1 MIAAVISLNR
11 QLEGA
16 RFAQFWA
23 DVEHLRDLVNP
34 VVGFYDAVRD
44 YIVYLIESTF
54 QKVSTANLAQSV
66 RLEGASLDSMVSCPC
81 HNLLQSISAATAWV
95 SWADKD
101 ACGCRSRQRSGV
113 TAGRSG
119 RTAQLLLLAAA
130 RRKQCRRG

>member
-23 DVEHLRDLVNP
+23 EVDQLRDLVNP

-44 YIVYLIESTF
+44 FIVYLIESTF
-54 QKVSTANLAQSV
+54 QKVSTATLAQSV
-66 RLEGASLDSMVSCPC
+66 RLEGASLNSLVRTATWSTTNVHLC
-81 HNLLQSISAATAWV
+81 HCFAHRLAYLRRLSRKSAA
-95 SWADKD
+95 
-101 ACGCRSRQRSGV
+101 

-119 RTAQLLLLAAA
+119 RTAQLHSPARV
-130 RRKQCRRG
+130 RRKWCLRG

>member
-23 DVEHLRDLVNP
+23 EVDQLRDLVNP

-44 YIVYLIESTF
+44 FIVYLIESTF
-54 QKVSTANLAQSV
+54 HKVSTATLAQSV
-66 RLEGASLDSMVSCPC
+66 RLEGASLNSLVRIATWSPEMFVSVFC
-81 HNLLQSISAATAWV
+81 SAHKA
-95 SWADKD
+95 
-101 ACGCRSRQRSGV
+101 ACGRRLTRKSTA

-119 RTAQLLLLAAA
+119 RTAQLHLPPAVQ
-130 RRKQCRRG
+130 RKWCLRG